1 MFLSMLMIVIM
12 IVTNIFRILIINSKQ
27 DYDYNA
33 SVHN

>member
-12 IVTNIFRILIINSKQ
+12 IVINIFRIMIINFKQ